1 MFQISQFGYGV
12 FVLVVYF
19 FVSGVYK
26 ASSSKQLCPDF
37 KENGTYCIRFFE
49 KSQIKSAADHHT
61 IPSVDGNISDR
72 HECFCTYDISSLTGM
87 CTLIIEIRNTQQCM
101 HIGPGEVSF
110 SFTRST
116 NYTLPE
122 LSSGCSGCTINIMQ
136 QNITDCKEM
145 PLMECVAQRTLISM
159 RNHPTTSQTPYSVRE
174 CDSENIGQTYTNND
188 LTSVDELIR
197 KCKGKEETLKNV
209 QDLHSI
215 KNTFYNVTKQGPQ
228 KVTLD
233 SLKGSVTSHKK
244 NNLLIFRM
252 SLPST
257 NNVELEKMDDI
268 WLEIPTDALND
279 AMGDT
284 KEEVNLGVFWFENDS
299 LFPVMENNTEL
310 LNSRV
315 VSINV
320 GEDISGL
327 SNYINITFRFQN
339 ASLENISLTCVF
351 WDGENGKVA
360 HWNSSGCVTKKQE
373 NETVCSCN
381 HLSFFAVLMSPGSV
395 SSDNLSS
402 SSVWLLTLLSRV
414 GCGISLCFLCLTL
427 LIHLRGK
434 SDDSLCVHIHLCVA
448 LLCLNLTFLING
460 SLASLGVHG
469 LCVAMAAATHY
480 SLLCTLT
487 WFSLEGF
494 HLYLL
499 IIRVFSIHVN
509 RYLLK
514 LCLVGWGI
522 PGIVVTIIAAC
533 GKYGEY
539 NKYQQDGG
547 AVKMC
552 WLTDSALTTVSFSYF
567 VLIFVVNVLCFG
579 SVTVKVMRAHRQSPV
594 LRERNMSRGTVL
606 SLLGLA
612 WLLGVSWGVLLFQ
625 FGPLKETAFY
635 IFCTVNSLHGLF
647 LFLRYWSLT
656 RPEKESVST
665 ATTVTSSREMHPAE
679 ASP

>member
-1 MFQISQFGYGV
+1 MKVPSSSNMFQISQFGYGV

-19 FVSGVYK
+19 FVLGVYK

-37 KENGTYCIRFFE
+37 KENGTYCIRSFE

-87 CTLIIEIRNTQQCM
+87 CTLIIEIRNTQQCI

-116 NYTLPE
+116 NYTLPD
-122 LSSGCSGCTINIMQ
+122 LSSGFSGCTINITQ
-136 QNITDCKEM
+136 QNINDCKEM

-159 RNHPTTSQTPYSVRE
+159 RNQSITSQTPYSVRE
-174 CDSENIGQTYTNND
+174 CDSEDIGQTYTNND

-209 QDLHSI
+209 KELHSI

-268 WLEIPTDALND
+268 WLEIPTDALSD

-327 SNYINITFRFQN
+327 SNYINMTFRFQN
-339 ASLENISLTCVF
+339 ASL
-351 WDGENGKVA
+351 
-360 HWNSSGCVTKKQE
+360 
-373 NETVCSCN
+373 
-381 HLSFFAVLMSPGSV
+381 LS
-395 SSDNLSS
+395 
-402 SSVWLLTLLSRV
+402 
-414 GCGISLCFLCLTL
+414 
-427 LIHLRGK
+427 
-434 SDDSLCVHIHLCVA
+434 
-448 LLCLNLTFLING
+448 
-460 SLASLGVHG
+460 
-469 LCVAMAAATHY
+469 
-480 SLLCTLT
+480 
-487 WFSLEGF
+487 EG
-494 HLYLL
+494 
-499 IIRVFSIHVN
+499 
-509 RYLLK
+509 
-514 LCLVGWGI
+514 
-522 PGIVVTIIAAC
+522 
-533 GKYGEY
+533 
-539 NKYQQDGG
+539 D
-547 AVKMC
+547 
-552 WLTDSALTTVSFSYF
+552 
-567 VLIFVVNVLCFG
+567 
-579 SVTVKVMRAHRQSPV
+579 
-594 LRERNMSRGTVL
+594 
-606 SLLGLA
+606 
-612 WLLGVSWGVLLFQ
+612 
-625 FGPLKETAFY
+625 
-635 IFCTVNSLHGLF
+635 
-647 LFLRYWSLT
+647 
-656 RPEKESVST
+656 
-665 ATTVTSSREMHPAE
+665 
-679 ASP
+679 